1 MKRLQANRALLALV
15 PLVVAGFV
23 FLHAGVSS
31 SGDGS
36 FIPPADREA
45 ARCPADMSYIPAGVF
60 LAGATGEQVELP
72 DYQPDIV
79 RDPRSRG
86 EFRTADY
93 CIERYE
99 FPGLGHRPLADVT
112 WVQARVAC
120 ELRGRRLCTE
130 NEWAKA
136 CGGVLGW
143 LYPYGDV
150 FVSGLCHAD
159 VDEEG
164 EYDRVVNSGVRDSCR
179 SPWSTFN
186 MEGNVSEWV
195 EDRRADAPWDRWVLG
210 GTLWPGVYGRGCQAR
225 HAHPAVAPV
234 AGDDG
239 FRCCLEPR
247 R

>member
-1 MKRLQANRALLALV
+1 MLSANRVLLGALLPLVAALV
-15 PLVVAGFV
+15 FFYSGN
-23 FLHAGVSS
+23 S
-31 SGDGS
+31 SGGDGT
-36 FIPPADREA
+36 FITPSQREA
-45 ARCPADMSYIPAGVF
+45 ALCPAEMSYVPAGTF
-60 LAGATGEQVELP
+60 LAGASGEQVELP

-79 RDPRSRG
+79 RDPRPRG
-86 EFRTADY
+86 EFETAAY
-93 CIERYE
+93 CIDRYE
-99 FPGLGHRPLADVT
+99 FPGAGHRPLADVT

-143 LYPYGDV
+143 LYPYGNIYV
-150 FVSGLCHAD
+150 PGLCHAD

-164 EYDRVVNSGVRDSCR
+164 EYDRVVESARRDTCR
-179 SPWSTFN
+179 SPWRTFN

-195 EDRRADAPWDRWVLG
+195 EDRRAGAPWDRWVLG

-239 FRCCLEPR
+239 FRCCLEPAR
-247 R
+247 